1 MSVSYAQTDTLRVSV
16 TDTLVE
22 TGDTVEVYLS
32 VRDFDSLVSVQFS
45 INWDASVIQYL
56 GQGTVDL
63 SSVAVGES
71 AVASGDLR
79 LSWFSPEGT
88 VTSLPDDSR
97 ILRISFLAIGE
108 VGTQSPVSI
117 TSTPLEIQ
125 IVRGQGNGGD
135 DFIPVALHVDQG
147 RVRIGQE
154 FVVDIQFSEPICRG
168 DSTGSIIYQTN
179 ADPELYDVIWFDEMG
194 NPIPDLALEALPAG
208 IYELRIFDAEG
219 NIVFSTTQMLT
230 QPSLSLQTQSVETVP
245 SGCIGFT
252 GSVSVIAVGGDAPYQ
267 YIFEGDTS
275 TTGDFDMLSS
285 GNYTIEIL
293 DERTC
298 STEVSFEIE
307 QVDPPQLNL
316 GDSVRSLCGDIPIF
330 LQAEVLEDVDY
341 RWSTGSLEPVLLVT
355 EPGNYILTVTNSGGC
370 IAVDS
375 VTVFDNNQIAAQ
387 LLSPLFPICPGDSI
401 FIAFDG
407 GDDFEWL
414 GVTDGLSTLD
424 ARQLWAQPDSS
435 TSYALAVFNE
445 CASDTLE
452 VLVELFEIEA
462 TAGEDTC
469 VVIGEEIQLM
479 ASGGLF
485 YAWEDSPYPVDDPVS
500 PTPFVRPL
508 EITTYAVEI
517 EDANGCLTRDE
528 VVVATAENPL
538 EVISPINAITPNGDG
553 DNDALDFGDISKF
566 GENSLQVYSRWGRLV
581 YNKVDYQSDE
591 ERFEGNYLGEALPAG
606 NYYYVLKFR
615 TGTIKQTLLIVR

>member
-135 DFIPVALHVDQG
+135 DFIPVALRVDQG

-154 FVVDIQFSEPICRG
+154 FVVDIQFSEPVCRG

-219 NIVFSTTQMLT
+219 NIVF
-230 QPSLSLQTQSVETVP
+230 
-245 SGCIGFT
+245 
-252 GSVSVIAVGGDAPYQ
+252 
-267 YIFEGDTS
+267 
-275 TTGDFDMLSS
+275 
-285 GNYTIEIL
+285 
-293 DERTC
+293 
-298 STEVSFEIE
+298 
-307 QVDPPQLNL
+307 
-316 GDSVRSLCGDIPIF
+316 
-330 LQAEVLEDVDY
+330 
-341 RWSTGSLEPVLLVT
+341 
-355 EPGNYILTVTNSGGC
+355 
-370 IAVDS
+370 
-375 VTVFDNNQIAAQ
+375 
-387 LLSPLFPICPGDSI
+387 
-401 FIAFDG
+401 
-407 GDDFEWL
+407 
-414 GVTDGLSTLD
+414 
-424 ARQLWAQPDSS
+424 
-435 TSYALAVFNE
+435 
-445 CASDTLE
+445 
-452 VLVELFEIEA
+452 
-462 TAGEDTC
+462 
-469 VVIGEEIQLM
+469 
-479 ASGGLF
+479 
-485 YAWEDSPYPVDDPVS
+485 
-500 PTPFVRPL
+500 
-508 EITTYAVEI
+508 
-517 EDANGCLTRDE
+517 
-528 VVVATAENPL
+528 
-538 EVISPINAITPNGDG
+538 
-553 DNDALDFGDISKF
+553 
-566 GENSLQVYSRWGRLV
+566 
-581 YNKVDYQSDE
+581 
-591 ERFEGNYLGEALPAG
+591 
-606 NYYYVLKFR
+606 
-615 TGTIKQTLLIVR
+615 